1 MVERLPSMV
10 DYNPPDASSLGN
22 VEPYGDMAPQS
33 PTSLVLN
40 YLKAKG
46 LQATSDNVRR
56 TLEQSARDPTFM
68 PAMRTQEP
76 PTDTRPPSDR
86 TKSVAANIERQP
98 ANPPPADLTK
108 VANADELNWK
118 PGGSPDTSAQP
129 SGMDLTGLGQAILGG
144 LGAGGLG
151 ALGARYLNRGPTLSV
166 NEPGVPAGPN
176 ATGGAQAGDRY
187 NLLPDQSAVS
197 PMESA
202 MQKALQPAGVPQLGS
217 DVPDVSGIRPV
228 VNPADVIGK
237 PGLPPGVTA
246 TDAVNAGRGMQGVTG
261 SSMPAPGEG
270 NIPLRPRVSVQEI
283 PRVPARPYVPRLLL
297 R

>member
-1 MVERLPSMV
+1 MA
-10 DYNPPDASSLGN
+10 NTPDAASLGN

-86 TKSVAANIERQP
+86 TKSVAADIERQP

-108 VANADELNWK
+108 VAGADELNWK
-118 PGGSPDTSAQP
+118 PGGSPDSSAP
-129 SGMDLTGLGQAILGG
+129 PTSGMDLTGLGQAILGG

-151 ALGARYLNRGPTLSV
+151 ALGARYLNRGPTLGI
-166 NEPGVPAGPN
+166 NEPGVPAPV
-176 ATGGAQAGDRY
+176 APGGAQPGDRY
-187 NLLPDQSAVS
+187 NVLPDQSGAS

-202 MQKALQPAGVPQLGS
+202 MQKALAPAGVPQIGS

-228 VNPADVIGK
+228 VNPADVIG
-237 PGLPPGVTA
+237 PQPLPPGVTN
-246 TDAVNAGRGMQGVTG
+246 TDAVNAGRGLQGVTG

-270 NIPLRPRVSVQEI
+270 NIPLRPRVTVQEI